1 VIAQLRYELAMK
13 IRRQRFELEND
24 RHEFPPNRRSP
35 VLANPANLKQP
46 RMLARHAL
54 PAVRE

>member
-1 VIAQLRYELAMK
+1 MK